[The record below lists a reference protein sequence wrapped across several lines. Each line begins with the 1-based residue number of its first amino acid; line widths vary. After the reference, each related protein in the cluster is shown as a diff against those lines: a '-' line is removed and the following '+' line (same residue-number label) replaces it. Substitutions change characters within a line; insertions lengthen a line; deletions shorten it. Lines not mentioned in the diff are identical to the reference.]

1 MTPREFQWEA
11 DAAQKRMNDESD
23 LRVALAW
30 EIERMRILSGNAA
43 AKKQPMPDL
52 KSVLHRK
59 QSKRQSPSEMRKAL
73 QMLSEQYGIPIKT
86 VVH

>member
-11 DAAQKRMNDESD
+11 DAAEKCLHDALDQ
-23 LRVALAW
+23 RVALAW
-30 EIERMRILSGNAA
+30 EIERMRVLSANAA

-59 QSKRQSPSEMRKAL
+59 KAKRQSASEMRKAL
-73 QMLSEQYGIPIKT
+73 YMMSEQYGIPIKT